1 MSSAMTN
8 ASPAENREG
17 ASSYAGR
24 THAASP
30 RGEVIGQ
37 QLLVAD
43 GPKTSTSDDTES
55 LARSVDIHCH
65 TRISLT

>member
-8 ASPAENREG
+8 ASPADNREG

-24 THAASP
+24 AHAASP

-55 LARSVDIHCH
+55 LGAMINTCG
-65 TRISLT
+65 